1 MIIRQVYKTSELV
14 SDSINDGE
22 NDIDDIVAKNISNTV
37 VQVIP
42 DGLMG
47 LKPIHAFPRRG
58 ACLHILQKNTGVTAV
73 PLLLPFLCTP
83 M

>member
-22 NDIDDIVAKNISNTV
+22 NDIDDMVAKNISNTV

-47 LKPIHAFPRRG
+47 LKPIHPFPFHG
-58 ACLHILQKNTGVTAV
+58 KV
-73 PLLLPFLCTP
+73 
-83 M
+83 